1 MRLALAGC
9 LLAAAC
15 SSGWSGAPEVIT
27 TPSPEPHV
35 LPAGKS
41 ELPLTAGV
49 YYSPVDFVPP
59 LAIALPDGWSST
71 HRGDDAFDLG
81 KDGVIIVFDTP
92 DGEHVAPALA
102 AIRAKAPHPV
112 AVTGTLDGQ
121 PATGFDATGG
131 TGVLVESPS
140 GTIGLDYSAG
150 QRVRVLGAD
159 VDGVPLLAV
168 VLVPE
173 GAKWATLLPQAL
185 DLLAHVTPG

>member
-1 MRLALAGC
+1 MRAALAAC
-9 LLAAAC
+9 LLAVAC
-15 SSGWSGAPEVIT
+15 SGSSSPPEVIAS
-27 TPSPEPHV
+27 PSPEPHV
-35 LPAGKS
+35 LPAGKAD
-41 ELPLTAGV
+41 LPLAAGT

-59 LAIALPDGWSST
+59 LAIRVTAGWHST

-81 KDGVIIVFDTP
+81 KDGVIVVFETPSGDT
-92 DGEHVAPALA
+92 VAPVLA
-102 AIRAKAPHPV
+102 ALKAKAPHPV